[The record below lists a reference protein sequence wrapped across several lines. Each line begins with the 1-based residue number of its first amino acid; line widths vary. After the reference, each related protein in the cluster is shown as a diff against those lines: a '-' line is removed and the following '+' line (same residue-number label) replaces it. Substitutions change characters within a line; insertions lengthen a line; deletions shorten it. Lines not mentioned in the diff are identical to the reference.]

1 MNIIKSFYFTLPF
14 LSISLVSTSAFAD
27 IYNDLAPSFNDDCFV
42 SQKDIT
48 IEYHNLKAYMFK
60 SNENNKLD
68 DRYTLINISCPS
80 PVSPVLFSI
89 KADEKMG
96 TTTDNDQTHFGLGTI
111 NTTGK
116 IGFFQVSIEK
126 ATVNGI
132 DVNIYETDNE
142 NNIGII
148 KTSPQLKIGTLNG
161 FSQDGVTPSK
171 GNNYQLKLK
180 ISPTI
185 YSLKETN
192 GPLVDG
198 GELSGSLLF
207 DFSFG
212 S

>member
-80 PVSPVLFSI
+80 PVSPV
-89 KADEKMG
+89 
-96 TTTDNDQTHFGLGTI
+96 DNDQTHFGLGTI

-126 ATVNGI
+126 ATVDGI

>member
-1 MNIIKSFYFTLPF
+1 MNIIKFCYFSLSL
-14 LSISLVSTSAFAD
+14 LSISLVSTPAFSD
-27 IYNDLAPSFNDDCFV
+27 NYNDSIFSFNDDCFV
-42 SQKDIT
+42 SQKDIN

-68 DRYTLINISCPS
+68 DRYTLIDINCPS
-80 PVSPVLFSI
+80 PISPVLFSI
-89 KADEKMG
+89 KADEKVG
-96 TTTDNDQTHFGLGTI
+96 TTTDSDQTHFGLGTI

-126 ATVNGI
+126 ATVDGI

-142 NNIGII
+142 NSIGII
-148 KTSPQLKIGTLNG
+148 KTSPLLKIGTLNG
-161 FSQDGVTPSK
+161 FSQDGLTPSK

-192 GPLVDG
+192 GPLVNG

>member
-1 MNIIKSFYFTLPF
+1 MNIIKFFYFTLPLLNISF
-14 LSISLVSTSAFAD
+14 LSTSAFAD
-27 IYNDLAPSFNDDCFV
+27 IYTDPVPSFNDGCFV
-42 SQKDIT
+42 SQKDLN

-60 SNENNKLD
+60 FNENNKLD
-68 DRYTLINISCPS
+68 DRYTLIDINCPS
-80 PVSPVLFSI
+80 PISPVLFSI
-89 KADEKMG
+89 KADEKAG
-96 TTTDNDQTHFGLGTI
+96 TTTDSDQTHFGLGTI

-116 IGFFQVSIEK
+116 IGFFQVSVEK
-126 ATVNGI
+126 ATVDGI

-148 KTSPQLKIGTLNG
+148 KTSPLLKIGSLNG

-171 GNNYQLKLK
+171 GTNYQLKLK